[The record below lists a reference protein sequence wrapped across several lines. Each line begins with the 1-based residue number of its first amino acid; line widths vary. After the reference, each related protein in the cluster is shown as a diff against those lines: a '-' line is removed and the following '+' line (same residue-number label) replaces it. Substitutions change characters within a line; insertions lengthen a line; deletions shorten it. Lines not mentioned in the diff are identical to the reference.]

1 MAKRR
6 IGATAV
12 AFATVG
18 AFAATM
24 VGSGAPAEA
33 DQGYPSWG
41 DIQQAQQNEASKQA
55 EIDKLNG
62 LLTTLQNN
70 ADAAAQAAGQ
80 AGEAYQNA
88 KVELDAATEQ
98 QTELQAQADTASAS
112 ARQSKMRAGLIAAK
126 MAQQGSGNL
135 TLDLLLNSGN
145 AEQLLQ
151 QLSITSKVGQAAAT
165 IYAQALADQHTAEAL
180 TAQASAAAA
189 ERQKLA
195 DAAQSAADAAQA
207 AASKADAAYAEQ
219 DAHQQDLYA
228 QLASL
233 QGTTAEL
240 VQERAQG
247 LAAAAAA
254 QQAAAAQASS
264 SSIGSSNDTSNPPD
278 SSAVET
284 AIAFAEAQI
293 GDSYALGA
301 MGPDS
306 WDCSGLTKAAYAA
319 AGINIGSHSATNQ
332 FYTLANEGLEVSLE
346 DAQRGDL
353 LFWGSGGSYYHVAIY
368 LGNGRI
374 LEAPD
379 YGKPVR
385 EYYIWGSPSA
395 AARPSG

>member
-1 MAKRR
+1 MA
-6 IGATAV
+6 AV
-12 AFATVG
+12 ATVG

-24 VGSGAPAEA
+24 AGSGAPAEA
-33 DQGYPSWG
+33 DTGYPSWS

-55 EIDKLNG
+55 EITKLNG
-62 LLTTLQNN
+62 LLTTLQQD

-88 KVELDAATEQ
+88 KVLLDAATAREAQ
-98 QTELQAQADTASAS
+98 LQSQADAASAQ

-126 MAQQGSGNL
+126 LAQQGAGNL
-135 TLDLLLNSGN
+135 TLELLLNSAN
-145 AEQLLQ
+145 ASELLQ
-151 QLSITSKVGQAAAT
+151 QLSSASQVGKTASA

-180 TAQASAAAA
+180 TAQA
-189 ERQKLA
+189 A
-195 DAAQSAADAAQA
+195 DAANERQHLADAAQA
-207 AASKADAAYAEQ
+207 AYTAAQDAAAKADAAYAEQ

-240 VQERAQG
+240 EQERAQG

-254 QQAAAAQASS
+254 AALAAAQQSSSGSS
-264 SSIGSSNDTSNPPD
+264 SSDSSAGPPS

-284 AIAFAEAQI
+284 AIAFAEAQV
-293 GDSYALGA
+293 GDAYELGG
-301 MGPDS
+301 MGPDT

-332 FYTLANEGLEVSLE
+332 FYTLANRGLEVSLGNV
-346 DAQRGDL
+346 QRGDL

-385 EYYIWGSPSA
+385 EYFVWGSPSA